1 MPGKQNLSDAERQRR
16 RERMLELRKRL
27 SAANAPV
34 PKTDA
39 KSAIKAKKDEFVKAE
54 AEKIRKEMAEKKAQE
69 EPEEKQLESIP
80 EEKPVRA
87 KPAVRKP
94 KAKPISDS
102 ESDDEPVPKKQAKRG
117 KPAVKKAIKIKYY
130 SDVSPA
136 EMENDAKFLQGL
148 HSVDKSYEE
157 QASAKKSQPQD
168 DKMNRLLKEMG
179 Y

>member
-16 RERMLELRKRL
+16 RERMLKLRERL
-27 SAANAPV
+27 NAASAPV

-39 KSAIKAKKDEFVKAE
+39 KAAIKAKKDEFVKAE

-69 EPEEKQLESIP
+69 VPQEELESIP

-87 KPAVRKP
+87 KPAGRKP
-94 KAKPISDS
+94 KAKPVSDS
-102 ESDDEPVPKKQAKRG
+102 ESDDEPVPKKQAKRS

-130 SDVSPA
+130 GDVSPA

-157 QASAKKSQPQD
+157 QASAKKNQPKD
-168 DKMNRLLKEMG
+168 AKMDRLLKEMG